1 MVFSCFV
8 SYEGYHKKG
17 TLDFEQRMVKELLEL
32 LLRKYHS
39 FSTLMQTIHKQ
50 LYERTKIITVI
61 DAAVKGFLFPT
72 AKVANILIA
81 DYLSNSF
88 FTTLK
93 NAVFICCC

>member
-39 FSTLMQTIHKQ
+39 FSTLMQAIRSIS
-50 LYERTKIITVI
+50 L
-61 DAAVKGFLFPT
+61 G
-72 AKVANILIA
+72 
-81 DYLSNSF
+81 
-88 FTTLK
+88 
-93 NAVFICCC
+93 